1 MQRSGSLFR
10 YVAELKLKWAD
21 PVWKRDSVVD
31 QPTGILEHLHT
42 LSGTMPSPRMANTC
56 GSSTDHQP
64 KERERGLREAYLM
77 LRNSTA
83 FTYVN
88 TRKKAHFYLAHLTFS
103 QFHP

>member
-42 LSGTMPSPRMANTC
+42 LSGTM
-56 GSSTDHQP
+56 
-64 KERERGLREAYLM
+64 
-77 LRNSTA
+77 
-83 FTYVN
+83 
-88 TRKKAHFYLAHLTFS
+88 
-103 QFHP
+103 